1 MIGERIKR
9 ARLAKGLTQQDV
21 ADGIGVSLISVS
33 NWEVDKTIPKGPN
46 LQKLADFLGVE
57 LSYLTP
63 FGDGSIVD
71 FVNSELFKDLLREA
85 SAETFQLLI
94 GGGWIQIKKEGVTV
108 ELCSDILTQCLLKVS
123 GSKSELDKGA

>member
-21 ADGIGVSLISVS
+21 ADGVGVSLISVS
-33 NWEVDKTIPKGPN
+33 NWEVDKTIPKGAN
-46 LQKLADFLGVE
+46 LAKLAEFLGVDI
-57 LSYLTP
+57 SYLTP
-63 FGDGSIVD
+63 FGDGSIAD
-71 FVNSELFKDLLREA
+71 FVNSELFKDLIRQA

-108 ELCSDILTQCLLKVS
+108 DLCGDILGQCLLKAA
-123 GSKSELDKGA
+123 GSKPDMDKGA